1 MSACGQRP
9 RKPLPRWGHT
19 SYYPQPYGD
28 TAPEMTLTEE
38 SPYPMESPTPGLI
51 VFDWDQTLWNSWNF
65 HVKTIGRTA
74 SSMGVEPPSEEVV
87 ASSFI
92 VPFVRHVGNLFPH
105 NPDGAMETYMSL
117 YIAHIQDSGGLFP
130 GVADALKA
138 LKSAGYLLA
147 LFSDKRQ
154 KYGKME
160 LEISGIVSLFDH
172 VRFLDNRRPYKPH
185 PKGLQQVLDA
195 STTEPRDAMYIGD
208 SPVDI
213 QCARNC
219 GMTGTAALWGTLNR
233 DALMRES
240 PTHICESISDLMAVL
255 KV

>member
-1 MSACGQRP
+1 MAPTRISPSPG
-9 RKPLPRWGHT
+9 GT
-19 SYYPQPYGD
+19 SR
-28 TAPEMTLTEE
+28 
-38 SPYPMESPTPGLI
+38 PGLI

-74 SSMGVEPPSEEVV
+74 ESMGVEPPSEKEV

-105 NPDGAMETYMSL
+105 DPDGAMETYMGL
-117 YIAHIQDSGGLFP
+117 YIEHIRDSGGLFS
-130 GVADALKA
+130 GVADTLDALKD
-138 LKSAGYLLA
+138 AGFRLG

-154 KYGKME
+154 KYGRME
-160 LEISGIVSLFDH
+160 LEISGVGSLFDH

-185 PKGLQQVLDA
+185 PMGLQQVLGTLD
-195 STTEPRDAMYIGD
+195 TEPHNAMYVGD

-219 GMTGTAALWGTLNR
+219 GMAGTAALWGTLNR
-233 DALMRES
+233 DALIREA
-240 PTHICESISDLMAVL
+240 PTHICASISDLLDVL
-255 KV
+255 EVKPV